1 MDHIIVDKPKGLIE
15 FAMAIHGVTV
25 TEIQHPTDLSLIKSS
40 HTQHSYTAYTAIRL
54 LKLFRA
60 RALLGKS

>member
-1 MDHIIVDKPKGLIE
+1 
-15 FAMAIHGVTV
+15 MAIHGVTV